1 MIIEHIEMSGFNLQ
15 KVNSDYSFEPGLNLI
30 VGETASGKT
39 TILNSIVRCF
49 SYNSSYEGR
58 SILDFHQNHQEKFPN
73 QEPSISIQF
82 QYQEATYRINKTI
95 KMNEVECEM
104 YSLNREGEISFLCG
118 GTEAIERLEHYSKDI
133 IFLRNEQDLI
143 NHFFE
148 FNLDEQL
155 IPEYLL
161 VLNRLLNQY
170 SPFGQWLDGQ
180 VTINNGEIGIISRD
194 GNQIQLAAGGEAF
207 LAIISL
213 IAILRTMDNHQLLIL
228 DEFWASSLDYS
239 HIESVYKC
247 LSEVLDCQVIMTSN
261 PMRASK
267 IHTGHHLIHLD

>member
-15 KVNSDYSFEPGLNLI
+15 RVNSDYSFKPGFNLI

-118 GTEAIERLEHYSKDI
+118 GTEAYRTVRALFQGHH
-133 IFLRNEQDLI
+133 IFEKRT
-143 NHFFE
+143 
-148 FNLDEQL
+148 
-155 IPEYLL
+155 
-161 VLNRLLNQY
+161 RLNQ
-170 SPFGQWLDGQ
+170 SF
-180 VTINNGEIGIISRD
+180 
-194 GNQIQLAAGGEAF
+194 F
-207 LAIISL
+207 
-213 IAILRTMDNHQLLIL
+213 
-228 DEFWASSLDYS
+228 
-239 HIESVYKC
+239 
-247 LSEVLDCQVIMTSN
+247 
-261 PMRASK
+261 
-267 IHTGHHLIHLD
+267 

>member
-15 KVNSDYSFEPGLNLI
+15 RVNSDYSFKPGFNLI

-104 YSLNREGEISFLCG
+104 YSLNREGEISF
-118 GTEAIERLEHYSKDI
+118 
-133 IFLRNEQDLI
+133 
-143 NHFFE
+143 
-148 FNLDEQL
+148 
-155 IPEYLL
+155 
-161 VLNRLLNQY
+161 
-170 SPFGQWLDGQ
+170 
-180 VTINNGEIGIISRD
+180 
-194 GNQIQLAAGGEAF
+194 
-207 LAIISL
+207 
-213 IAILRTMDNHQLLIL
+213 
-228 DEFWASSLDYS
+228 
-239 HIESVYKC
+239 SVEELK
-247 LSEVLDCQVIMTSN
+247 L
-261 PMRASK
+261 
-267 IHTGHHLIHLD
+267 